1 MVFLQTREYH
11 PDRIQS
17 AFAIQYSGMSMVG
30 RTFHGRGWSPARLL
44 FAGFGGLLLLMGLA
58 GLDAVVALQQAK
70 VRNATMRRLFLTRG
84 HALEQ
89 IRSGIYIS
97 GTLARD
103 YLLAADPES
112 AAEQR
117 GKLRAIQRETEAAL
131 EDYSRSLSVQEGAT
145 FRSLLAEIHAYWKVL
160 DLMLEPDR
168 QTRRQRS
175 ATYFYNQLV
184 LRRTAMLDL
193 ADRVA
198 RWTEQEI
205 TSGDEK
211 LGAMFD
217 AFRFRLVL
225 ILALTLAG
233 GIALAGITAA
243 RLLRTQTELGKL
255 SARLVSAQ
263 EEERRSISRE
273 LHDEVGQSLT
283 ALAMEAGA
291 AASLPEDSPDLRQR
305 LQSIRRLAESSMSTV
320 RNLSLLLRPSMLDDL
335 GLVPALR
342 WHAREVSKRTG
353 IKVRVM
359 AENLDDT
366 LPDEYNT
373 CIYRVVQ
380 EALNNSA
387 RHANARSVRVQ
398 VSGSAG
404 KVRLAVADD
413 GDGFDL
419 RQAHGLGIV
428 GMAER
433 VRNAGGEFQ
442 IDSAPG
448 DGTTLSVMLPLN
460 GR

>member
-1 MVFLQTREYH
+1 
-11 PDRIQS
+11 
-17 AFAIQYSGMSMVG
+17 
-30 RTFHGRGWSPARLL
+30 
-44 FAGFGGLLLLMGLA
+44 LLLLMGLA

-160 DLMLEPDR
+160 DLMLEPEL
-168 QTRRQRS
+168 QARRQRS

-387 RHANARSVRVQ
+387 RHAHARSVRVQ